1 MSAHRNFGDGHFD
14 DGHFDEGHF
23 DEETL
28 LEAALDPSATA
39 LRTEIER
46 CAECAAALHKLG
58 GFASDLRSLL
68 REAPAAES
76 KAAQRVGEAVLART
90 TREDLGRG
98 GDLRLVLRFA
108 VERVRCSRALRF
120 AAALLVAHLLALP
133 VLAWIVLRAPRRTGE
148 FQTRIEA
155 PVEPYFEVERERE
168 PEVEPSVALPESEPR
183 ALEVGPGSDAADW
196 LAATRRSELGTLAA
210 MAPRPWGESAPQ
222 EPLAQL
228 LWLRASALHD
238 RVLPEWVLARSPE
251 GAPSRMAVWTEMLLD
266 QWARSGARPIHLDAA
281 LERLA
286 TLPEFQR
293 SRLVTCALQRATAAG
308 ALDAAELARFVR
320 GSPDAREVARRAARE
335 SLAALQCE
343 ALGDHRD
350 PALVER
356 EAALDAWGA
365 PRR

>member
-1 MSAHRNFGDGHFD
+1 MSSHQ
-14 DGHFDEGHF
+14 HF

-39 LRTEIER
+39 LRVEIER

-58 GFASDLRSLL
+58 GFASELRTLL
-68 REAPAAES
+68 LEAPAAES
-76 KAAQRVGEAVLART
+76 KAARRVGESVLART

-108 VERVRCSRALRF
+108 AERVRSSRALRF

-155 PVEPYFEVERERE
+155 PVAPFFEGERERE
-168 PEVEPSVALPESEPR
+168 PEREPSAALPEGEPR
-183 ALEVGPGSDAADW
+183 ALEVGPGSDGADW
-196 LAATRRSELGTLAA
+196 LAGARRSELGALAA
-210 MAPRPWGESAPQ
+210 TAPTPWSESLPQ

-228 LWLRASALHD
+228 LWLRASALHG
-238 RVLPEWVLARSPE
+238 RELPEWVLARSPD
-251 GAPSRMAVWTEMLLD
+251 GAPSRMAVWTEVLLD
-266 QWARSGARPIHLDAA
+266 QWARSGVRPSQLDAA

-286 TLPEFQR
+286 ALPDFQR
-293 SRLVTCALQRATAAG
+293 SRLVTCVLERATAAG
-308 ALDAAELARFVR
+308 ALEPAELARFVR
-320 GSPDAREVARRAARE
+320 GSSDAREVARRAARE
-335 SLAALQCE
+335 SLGELFRE

-350 PALVER
+350 AALAER
-356 EAALDAWGA
+356 EVALDAWGA